1 MSYIGRTPTNA
12 ALIASDLADGI
23 VGTTK
28 IAADA
33 VTAAKIADNAVVTAA
48 INADAVT
55 DAKIADDV
63 VGTEHLTANEVD
75 TAALGAD
82 AVTGA
87 QLADD
92 AVNSEHY
99 TDGSI
104 DTAHIAADQITNA
117 KIADDQIDSEHYVDG
132 SIDTAHIADG
142 QVTIAKL
149 ATAVLTGAT
158 DIGADLADADLILVD
173 DGAGGTL
180 RKAALSRIKTYAG
193 GGNTPGFQAHASSA
207 QTGVSDSTFT
217 KVTLDTE
224 IYDSDGKFASSRFTP
239 TVAGYYH
246 CFGSVFIDGASDN
259 IEDHVISIYKNGSR
273 FLDHTWDDGGDQI
286 VKQNLY
292 VAGTI
297 YLDANDYIEL
307 YAFCD
312 VASGT
317 VTFNASSRL
326 ETHMGAFKVA

>member
-75 TAALGAD
+75 TAALKGD
-82 AVTGA
+82 AVTSA
-87 QLADD
+87 ELADD
-92 AVNSEHY
+92 AVDSEHY

-104 DTAHIAADQITNA
+104 DTAHL
-117 KIADDQIDSEHYVDG
+117 
-132 SIDTAHIADG
+132 ADG
-142 QVTIAKL
+142 QVTIGKL

-158 DIGADLADADLILVD
+158 DSGAAIVDADLLLID

-180 RKAALSRIKTYAG
+180 RKTAASRLKTYTG
-193 GGNTPGFQAHASSA
+193 GVNTPAFLAYVNSSTQTIANNSTVKITNYNAEEFDTDNAFSGGQFTVPVTGRYVFHANVSTDDSAAITNKQFNIQIKAGSTTISSNTILKA
-207 QTGVSDSTFT
+207 PYTQ
-217 KVTLDTE
+217 
-224 IYDSDGKFASSRFTP
+224 
-239 TVAGYYH
+239 
-246 CFGSVFIDGASDN
+246 FGISAMALLN
-259 IEDHVISIYKNGSR
+259 ANTVISMHMYQDSGSNVNLEGNR
-273 FLDHTWDDGGDQI
+273 RTFFGG
-286 VKQNLY
+286 
-292 VAGTI
+292 
-297 YLDANDYIEL
+297 
-307 YAFCD
+307 F
-312 VASGT
+312 
-317 VTFNASSRL
+317 RL
-326 ETHMGAFKVA
+326 TE